1 VTVKSSK
8 IGLIGIPAAIIGI
21 IVMMVVPMPPFL
33 LDMLLAFNLLLSVLI
48 MLVALRVTRPL
59 DFSIFPALLLIATLF
74 RLSLNISSTRLVLG
88 QGYAGKV
95 IEAFGDFVIGGSLVV
110 GLVIFVILM
119 VIQFV
124 VITNGA
130 GRVAEVAARFTLD
143 ALPGKQMA
151 VDADLNSG
159 LIDEA
164 EARKRRKEVAAEAD
178 FYGAMDGASK
188 FVKGD
193 AIASVVIAIVNL
205 VGGFAIGM
213 LQQGMSAGESM
224 QRYSQM
230 TVGDGLVSQ
239 IAALLLSVATGLIV
253 TRATTEQD
261 MGSEI
266 MSQFGKQ
273 KQAMQI
279 AGGAILTLGLIPGLP
294 KLPFIALG
302 VAALFVA
309 TRMQAPGDV
318 DAAPE
323 PDVEDRPTTP
333 QKDSPLAIAQDM
345 RVEPLELELAYDLID
360 LVDAASGGDLLDR
373 VRALRRKLAQEIGIV
388 VPLVRTRDNL
398 DLPPRHYAIRVHGVE
413 VARGQ
418 APAGMVLA
426 IGDDLDALPGVP
438 TQEPVFGLDAKWVPA
453 ELREH
458 VALANSTV
466 VDRSSVVTT
475 HMAEVVRVHA
485 ADLLGREDVKMLVD
499 MVKQSNPVVIEELTP
514 QPLSLGEVQRTL
526 QALLAERVC
535 IRDLVRIFE
544 AMSMR
549 AKVSPDAE
557 GLVEAARTALGPAI
571 AASHAVEGRLSV
583 ITFDPLLEQRML
595 ETLRQGE
602 SGSFLVLD
610 PMLAER
616 IAMETGRVAQAAE
629 AAGDPPVLVCAQPL
643 RLAVRRLLET
653 SAPRTPVLSYAELG
667 GQLTLVTSGVV
678 NVAEVTAA

>member
-1 VTVKSSK
+1 MKQSRIAQ
-8 IGLIGIPAAIIGI
+8 IGVPAAIIGI
-21 IVMMVVPMPPFL
+21 IMMMVVPLPTLL
-33 LDMLLAFNLLLSVLI
+33 LDMLLAFNIAFSVLI
-48 MLVALRVTRPL
+48 MLVSLRVTKPL
-59 DFSIFPALLLIATLF
+59 DFSIFPALLLLATLF
-74 RLSLNISSTRLVLG
+74 RLSLNIATTRLVLLNG
-88 QGYAGKV
+88 DAGKV
-95 IEAFGDFVIGGSLVV
+95 IEAFGHFVVGGSIVV

-119 VIQFV
+119 IIQFV

-159 LIDEA
+159 LIDEN
-164 EARKRRKEVAAEAD
+164 EARIRRKEVAAEAD

-193 AIASVVIAIVNL
+193 AIAAVIITAINL
-205 VGGFAIGM
+205 VGGFIIGM
-213 LQQGMSAGESM
+213 AQKGMSAGEAIEA
-224 QRYSQM
+224 YSLM
-230 TVGDGLVSQ
+230 SVGDGLVSQ
-239 IAALLLSVATGLIV
+239 IPALLLSVSTGLIV
-253 TRATTEQD
+253 TRATTEND
-261 MGSEI
+261 MGSDLLG
-266 MSQFGKQ
+266 QLGRQ
-273 KQAMQI
+273 RGAVQL
-279 AGGAILTLGLIPGLP
+279 AGGATLFLGIIPGLP
-294 KLPFIALG
+294 KMPFILIGAVLIALSFRLPKDG
-302 VAALFVA
+302 
-309 TRMQAPGDV
+309 
-318 DAAPE
+318 AAP
-323 PDVEDRPTTP
+323 VEEIVEEELPTTP

-426 IGDDLDALPGVP
+426 IGDDLDSLPGMP
-438 TQEPVFGLDAKWVPA
+438 TQEPVFGLAAKWVPS

-466 VDRSSVVTT
+466 VDRSSVITT

-485 ADLLGREDVKMLVD
+485 AQLLGREDVKMLVD
-499 MVKQSNPVVIEELTP
+499 MVRQSHPVVVDELTP
-514 QPLSLGEVQRTL
+514 SPLSLGEVQRTL

-544 AMSMR
+544 ALSMR
-549 AKVSPDAE
+549 AKTSPDSE

-571 AASHAVEGRLSV
+571 AASHAVDGRLSV
-583 ITFDPLLEQRML
+583 ITFDPMLEQRLL
-595 ETLRQGE
+595 ESLRPSEAGAY
-602 SGSFLVLD
+602 LMID
-610 PMLAER
+610 PLLAER
-616 IAMETGRVAQAAE
+616 LAMEAARVAQVAE

-643 RLAVRRLLET
+643 RLPVRRLLEQA
-653 SAPRTPVLSYAELG
+653 APRTPVLSYAELG

-678 NVAEVTAA
+678 NVTEVTAA

>member
-1 VTVKSSK
+1 MTATR
-8 IGLIGIPAAIIGI
+8 IGQIGIPAAIIGI
-21 IVMMVVPMPPFL
+21 IVMMVVPLPTPV
-33 LDMLLAFNLLLSVLI
+33 LDLLLAFNIGFSVLI
-48 MLVALRVTRPL
+48 MLVSLRVTRPL
-59 DFSIFPALLLIATLF
+59 DFSIFPALLLLATLF
-74 RLSLNISSTRLVLG
+74 RLSLNIATTRLVLLDG
-88 QGYAGKV
+88 FAGKV
-95 IEAFGDFVIGGSLVV
+95 IEAFGHFVVGGSIVV

-119 VIQFV
+119 IIQFV

-159 LIDEA
+159 LIDEN

-193 AIASVVIAIVNL
+193 AIAAVIITLINL
-205 VGGFAIGM
+205 IGGFVIGM
-213 LQQGMSAGESM
+213 LQKGMSASEAIES
-224 QRYSQM
+224 YSLM
-230 TVGDGLVSQ
+230 SVGDGLVSQ
-239 IAALLLSVATGLIV
+239 IPALLLSVSTGLIV
-253 TRATTEQD
+253 TRATTEND
-261 MGSEI
+261 MGSDLLG
-266 MSQFGKQ
+266 QFGKQ
-273 KQAMQI
+273 RQAVQI
-279 AGGAILTLGLIPGLP
+279 AGASVLFLGIIPGLP
-294 KLPFIALG
+294 KLPFIVIG
-302 VAALFVA
+302 VALLLVALRLPKEGEV
-309 TRMQAPGDV
+309 PV
-318 DAAPE
+318 EEEVPE
-323 PDVEDRPTTP
+323 ELPTTP
-333 QKDSPLAIAQDM
+333 QKDSPMAIAQDM

-360 LVDAASGGDLLDR
+360 LVDAAAGGDLLDR

-426 IGDDLDALPGVP
+426 IGDDLDQLPGMV
-438 TQEPVFGLDAKWVPA
+438 TQEPVFELAAKWVPA

-466 VDRSSVVTT
+466 VDRSSVITT

-485 ADLLGREDVKMLVD
+485 AQLLSREDVKMLVD
-499 MVKQSNPVVIEELTP
+499 MVRQSNPVVVDELTP
-514 QPLSLGEVQRTL
+514 APLSLGEVQRVL
-526 QALLAERVC
+526 QGLLVERVC

-549 AKVSPDAE
+549 AKVSADPD
-557 GLVEAARTALGPAI
+557 GLVESARAALGPAI
-571 AASHAVEGRLSV
+571 AASHAVDGRLSV
-583 ITFDPLLEQRML
+583 ITFDPMLEQRLL
-595 ETLRQGE
+595 ESLRPSDQGAY
-602 SGSFLVLD
+602 LMID
-610 PMLAER
+610 PLFAER
-616 IAMETGRVAQAAE
+616 LATEAGRVAAAAE
-629 AAGDPPVLVCAQPL
+629 AAGDPPVLVCAGPL
-643 RLAVRRLLET
+643 RLSVRRLLEQA
-653 SAPRTPVLSYAELG
+653 APRTAVLSYSELG

>member
-1 VTVKSSK
+1 MKQSRIAQ
-8 IGLIGIPAAIIGI
+8 IGVPAAIIGI
-21 IVMMVVPMPPFL
+21 IMMMVVPLPTLL
-33 LDMLLAFNLLLSVLI
+33 LDMLLAFNIAFSVLI
-48 MLVALRVTRPL
+48 MLVSLRVTKPL
-59 DFSIFPALLLIATLF
+59 DFSIFPALLLLATLF
-74 RLSLNISSTRLVLG
+74 RLSLNIATTRLVLLNG
-88 QGYAGKV
+88 DAGKV
-95 IEAFGDFVIGGSLVV
+95 IEAFGHFVVGGSIVV
-110 GLVIFVILM
+110 GLVIFIILM
-119 VIQFV
+119 IIQFV

-159 LIDEA
+159 LIDEN
-164 EARKRRKEVAAEAD
+164 EARIRRKEVAAEAD

-193 AIASVVIAIVNL
+193 AIAAVIITAINL
-205 VGGFAIGM
+205 VGGFIIGM
-213 LQQGMSAGESM
+213 AQKGMSAGEAIEA
-224 QRYSQM
+224 YSLM
-230 TVGDGLVSQ
+230 SVGDGLVSQ
-239 IAALLLSVATGLIV
+239 IPALLLSVSTGLIV
-253 TRATTEQD
+253 TRATTEND
-261 MGSEI
+261 MGSDLLG
-266 MSQFGKQ
+266 QLGRQ
-273 KQAMQI
+273 RGAVQL
-279 AGGAILTLGLIPGLP
+279 AGGATLFLGIIPGLP
-294 KLPFIALG
+294 KMPFILIGAVLIALSFRLPKDG
-302 VAALFVA
+302 
-309 TRMQAPGDV
+309 
-318 DAAPE
+318 AAP
-323 PDVEDRPTTP
+323 VEEIVEEELPTTP

-388 VPLVRTRDNL
+388 VPLGRTRDNL

-426 IGDDLDALPGVP
+426 IGDDLDSLPGMP
-438 TQEPVFGLDAKWVPA
+438 TQEPVFGLAAKWVPS

-466 VDRSSVVTT
+466 VDRSSVITT

-485 ADLLGREDVKMLVD
+485 AQLLGREDVKMLVD
-499 MVKQSNPVVIEELTP
+499 MVRQSHPVVVDELTP
-514 QPLSLGEVQRTL
+514 SPLSLGEVQRTL

-544 AMSMR
+544 ALSMR
-549 AKVSPDAE
+549 AKTSPDSE

-571 AASHAVEGRLSV
+571 AASHAVDGRLSV
-583 ITFDPLLEQRML
+583 ITFDPMLEQRLL
-595 ETLRQGE
+595 ESLRPSEAGAY
-602 SGSFLVLD
+602 LMID
-610 PMLAER
+610 PLLAAR
-616 IAMETGRVAQAAE
+616 LAMEAARVAQVAE

-643 RLAVRRLLET
+643 RLPVRRLRAQA
-653 SAPRTPVLSYAELG
+653 APRTPVLSYAELG

-678 NVAEVTAA
+678 NVTEVTAA